1 MKDIR
6 DLLIKHLHKYY
17 SCGWNNNIIEKDTE
31 RPISLYELNCL
42 MMDVFSTD
50 ENNVKCGI
58 IIFMIEKTKDINSV
72 MKYWEVNSFRFNG
85 EYLSRN
91 GSLTASSTLSG
102 TNLYV
107 NSNTN
112 TNTNINPL

>member
-17 SCGWNNNIIEKDTE
+17 SCGWNNSIIEKDTE

-58 IIFMIEKTKDINSV
+58 IIFMIEKTKDIKSV
-72 MKYWEVNSFRFNG
+72 IKYWEVNSLGF
-85 EYLSRN
+85 N
-91 GSLTASSTLSG
+91 GSLTASSTLTG
-102 TNLYV
+102 TNLYL

-112 TNTNINPL
+112 TNTIINPL